1 MLISTPTELLS
12 ERYGRERTLQLIAEA
27 GFDAYDMTLCDMAR
41 PDCEFLAKNWRERAQ
56 YYRAVADKLGL
67 VCNQAHAPFPSSYE
81 DGVANEQRIELI
93 ERAMEIAAILG
104 AKIIV
109 VHPVQ
114 HLPYIRYIEQ
124 LKTFNKVFYSRLLML
139 AEKLGITIATE
150 NMWQVMKMW
159 MNGGWANEDLYYN
172 PIVDSTCSS
181 AEEFAEYVDMMG
193 SDRLVACLDI
203 GHVPLVQRDLPHMI
217 RTLGPRLQALH
228 VHDNDGKSD
237 WHTFPFSRTGVV
249 DFDAVTTALAEIGY
263 EGDITFEAN
272 SFFLRVPEALVPSA
286 LRYLC
291 DIGRYLRDEI
301 QRKKA

>member
-1 MLISTPTELLS
+1 MLVSTPTELLS
-12 ERYGRERTLQLIAEA
+12 DRFGREQTLCLIAEA

-41 PDCEFLAKNWRERAQ
+41 PDCEFLQEDWRERAQ
-56 YYRAVADKLGL
+56 HYRAVADELGL

-81 DGVANEQRIELI
+81 DGVANEQRFQLI
-93 ERAMEIAAILG
+93 VRAMEIASIAG

-114 HLPYIRYIEQ
+114 HLPYIRYIHQ
-124 LKTFNKVFYSRLLML
+124 LQTFNKAFYSRLLPY
-139 AEKLGITIATE
+139 AEKFHITIATE

-159 MNGGWANEDLYYN
+159 MNGGWANEDIYYN
-172 PIVDSTCSS
+172 PIVDSTCAA
-181 AEEFAEYVDMMG
+181 AEEFAEYVDMMD
-193 SDRLVACLDI
+193 SARLVACLDL
-203 GHVPLVQRDLPHMI
+203 GHVELVQRDVADMI

-237 WHTFPFSRTGVV
+237 LHTFPFARTGVL
-249 DFDAVTTALAEIGY
+249 DFDAITTALADIGY

-272 SFFLRVPEALVPSA
+272 SFFLRVPDALVPSA

-291 DIGRYLRDEI
+291 DIGRYLRDEV